1 MGSSEP
7 VAAVA
12 LADRWRPG
20 PPPLLLAARCTACG
34 EVSFPSRPWCP
45 ECWSETETETLPP
58 VGTLYTFTTVHVGD
72 GAPRVLG
79 YADFGEVRVLGPLTG
94 AVPWIGALV
103 TVTETG
109 PGQPGAGRT
118 YAFCVSDP

>member
-1 MGSSEP
+1 AGFWSWSGSTPGCRWAVMRRKAGRMGSSEP

-45 ECWSETETETLPP
+45 ECWSETETEPLPP

-79 YADFGEVRVLGPLTG
+79 YSDFGEVRV
-94 AVPWIGALV
+94 
-103 TVTETG
+103 
-109 PGQPGAGRT
+109 
-118 YAFCVSDP
+118 